1 MARCFQLEAYSVKAA
16 NGRLFVT
23 LEAWAPEALERFARI
38 VIATFPEGQ
47 FRRTTARPTK
57 FLGLQPALRLVGIR
71 RTRGKARVEALLE
84 LVSRSLTIEDLLDES
99 HALGYHQDED
109 DTTGKLKRSSL
120 GDLVV
125 RAKYD
130 NNKADRE
137 MIGEALA
144 EFLRAHPRYAR
155 ADVIACMPGH
165 AVGSKPSLP
174 SRLLGQLSAALSL
187 ATVGIVRTS
196 TRREQKEITDPDRAA
211 GVKKRITNQRGSMRV
226 DRDLAR
232 QSAIV
237 VDDLYGSGASMQ
249 EAGRALRAA
258 GAREVLGVC
267 VTKQRLYEGVS
278 LTTQD

>member
-1 MARCFQLEAYSVKAA
+1 MARCFQLEDYSVKLID
-16 NGRLFVT
+16 GRLYVT
-23 LEAWAPEALERFARI
+23 LEASVPAALETFARI
-38 VIATFPEGQ
+38 VAATFPESQ
-47 FRRTTARPTK
+47 FRRTTARPDT
-57 FLGLQPALRLVGIR
+57 FLGLQHALRLVGNR
-71 RTRGKARVEALLE
+71 PTRGKARVEALLE
-84 LVSRSLTIEDLLDES
+84 LVSRSLTIEDKLDES
-99 HALGYHQDED
+99 HALGYHQDQDEA
-109 DTTGKLKRSSL
+109 TGDLERSSL
-120 GDLVV
+120 GTLVV
-125 RAKYD
+125 RAKY
-130 NNKADRE
+130 NNKKVARE
-137 MIGEALA
+137 VIGEALF
-144 EFLRAHPRYAR
+144 EFISGHPRYER
-155 ADVIACMPGH
+155 AAVIGCMPGH